1 MFQKINKH
9 LFIHINE
16 CVYVCACVF
25 ALKEG
30 VKGGT
35 NNIKKR
41 ILAIDGKIN
50 EHFIT
55 SVEKLI

>member
-1 MFQKINKH
+1 MSVCM
-9 LFIHINE
+9 
-16 CVYVCACVF
+16 CVLVY
-25 ALKEG
+25 LHYKGG

-35 NNIKKR
+35 NNNKNESEKGP
-41 ILAIDGKIN
+41 AIDGKIN